1 MKDGRGHYD
10 YEDEESDEEES
21 DDETNQKS
29 NKEELSEK
37 DLRKMEKQKALIERR
52 KKEKEQSERFM
63 NEMKAGTSTSTQRDE
78 SAHVTF
84 GEQVGELLEV
94 ENGKKSNESIL
105 RRNQRGEAEPV
116 SYTHLDVYK
125 RQFLYPRVEILVYPT
140 YLTLLLYQ

>member
-1 MKDGRGHYD
+1 
-10 YEDEESDEEES
+10 
-21 DDETNQKS
+21 
-29 NKEELSEK
+29 
-37 DLRKMEKQKALIERR
+37 MEKQKALIERR

-105 RRNQRGEAEPV
+105 RRNQRGEAELTFIPQRK
-116 SYTHLDVYK
+116 SKKDGNYK
-125 RQFLYPRVEILVYPT
+125 SRRHDNSSDEEGVDENGNKKDNGRSKPRFENRRRASKNAFRGM
-140 YLTLLLYQ
+140 